1 MGSRRAQKLTN
12 NKRSPGIAFHE
23 SGILSIDF
31 LAGISIF
38 VITLIVA
45 ATMISG
51 LLIGLQTKKI
61 DYDAVAYRTGVILVE
76 DPGEPNTQFNYL
88 TITEADQWEFI
99 GYDQKNKIRRFGLTL
114 YKSTPRV
121 LAEQKV
127 LSFFNKA
134 QFPRAQFSELSEYR
148 DRMIAGDYPY
158 NFNVRLKMIGGNTY
172 EVGDAFDPDSAYG
185 YIRRVALVKNQTGA
199 EIDLNPYYV
208 DVFPDSNS
216 FFVNMTYGW
225 LLNQDRGPQYWI
237 EPPKEDI
244 LIDLVHVGSI
254 RNLSQ
259 ASAVRLVN
267 IKMTFDGRL
276 LDGTEVSGIDLPY
289 RTFTAEIDGNP
300 VLFNWPMGAGAPRD
314 VNEAINITFP
324 AGYFI
329 PPSAYA
335 EITLIRMNIRY
346 EFEPGTV
353 NLSQSTHSYDYIPD
367 SPGSPGFKPSH
378 LSPAIMEVRVW

>member
-1 MGSRRAQKLTN
+1 MGSRRTRALCRGE
-12 NKRSPGIAFHE
+12 KRLGGPLDD

-51 LLIGLQTKKI
+51 LLISLQTKKI

-88 TITEADQWEFI
+88 TITESDQWEFI
-99 GYDQKNKIRRFGLTL
+99 GYDQKDNIRRFGLTL

-127 LSFFNKA
+127 LSFFSQA

-158 NFNVRLKMIGGNTY
+158 NFNVTLEILGENTY
-172 EVGDAFDPDSAYG
+172 KVGDTVDPHSSYG
-185 YIRRVALVKNQTGA
+185 YIRRVILIKNQTGT
-199 EIDLNPYYV
+199 NV
-208 DVFPDSNS
+208 DMNWFYEDETPDSDI
-216 FFVNMTYGW
+216 FYVNLTYGW

-244 LIDLVHVGSI
+244 TINLANVSAI
-254 RNLSQ
+254 RNQSQ
-259 ASAVRLVN
+259 ALNATLNN
-267 IKMTFDGRL
+267 IRMTFDGRL
-276 LDGTEVSGIDLPY
+276 LDGTEVKGVDLPY
-289 RTFTAEIDGNP
+289 RPFTADIDGIQRS
-300 VLFNWPMGAGAPRD
+300 FTWPGGAGIPLQ
-314 VNEAINITFP
+314 VNESINITFP

-346 EFEPGTV
+346 EFEEETV
-353 NLSQSTHSYDYIPD
+353 NLSESTHFHEYL
-367 SPGSPGFKPSH
+367 PGSQGFTPPH
-378 LSPAIMEVRVW
+378 LKPAIMEVRVW